1 MADKVVDRERTLNDI
16 TNTGVTAALI
26 GGACVRAWAGA
37 QHALSP
43 LAVPTVGFALSN
55 LQTIGPDDV
64 GEHDALNTITYM
76 LSFVAVHASTCSC
89 LTSAMLYRK
98 ANSLTD
104 DDVPVWAQAN
114 QLLLRLPWLK
124 FVMGCSCYIVS
135 VIFQSLATLES
146 FPGVRYTALA
156 IGLMSMST
164 VVLTAVTLRAL

>member
-1 MADKVVDRERTLNDI
+1 MCRSSAC
-16 TNTGVTAALI
+16 NT
-26 GGACVRAWAGA
+26 
-37 QHALSP
+37 HSP
-43 LAVPTVGFALSN
+43 PPTTQSGFALSN
-55 LQTIGPDDV
+55 LQGIEADSDGNIVTDTVNVFI
-64 GEHDALNTITYM
+64 YM
-76 LSFVAVHASTCSC
+76 LSFIAVHANTCSC

-104 DDVPVWAQAN
+104 DDVPVRAQAN